1 MSDNAAR
8 DGVPEITLGWRL
20 RIAME
25 RANLKAEY
33 MAEELGVHRGT
44 ITRWTHDIG
53 RPPRPIYLRHWA
65 DLCQVRFEWLAGE
78 HARPTTTGAVIGGA
92 DNGQSSGGNTHQLLA
107 SALAA

>member
-1 MSDNAAR
+1 MSESASNE
-8 DGVPEITLGWRL
+8 GIPEITLGWRL

-65 DLCQVRFEWLAGE
+65 ELCGVRFEWLAGE
-78 HARPTTTGAVIGGA
+78 HARPTATVGGVGRG
-92 DNGQSSGGNTHQLLA
+92 DNRQAAGRDTHGLLA
-107 SALAA
+107 DTLAA